1 MEGRVLTQAQL
12 VEMER
17 CHAKTT
23 WGQWQIVG
31 INGHWVGAFNPAT
44 GKLRKWV
51 CETSDDNMEFI
62 VMAHEMW
69 PTLIRTIVD
78 QQKRIAELENGR
90 EKG

>member
-1 MEGRVLTQAQL
+1 MVDIEKL

-23 WGQWQIVG
+23 WGRWQID
-31 INGHWVGAFNPAT
+31 GHWVAAFHQVT
-44 GKLRKWV
+44 GKLRRWLF
-51 CETSDDNMEFI
+51 EASEENMEFI

-78 QQKRIAELENGR
+78 QRERIAQLEEQLKR
-90 EKG
+90 RD

>member
-1 MEGRVLTQAQL
+1 MLTQEQL

-23 WGQWQIVG
+23 WGRWQIDG
-31 INGHWVGAFNPAT
+31 QWVAAFHQVT
-44 GKLRKWV
+44 GKLRRWLFEASK
-51 CETSDDNMEFI
+51 ENMEFI

-78 QQKRIAELENGR
+78 QKKRIEELEGKHDR
-90 EKG
+90 CGI

>member
-1 MEGRVLTQAQL
+1 MSYKGDYMLTQEQL

-23 WGQWQIVG
+23 WGRWQID
-31 INGHWVGAFNPAT
+31 GHWVAAFNQTT
-44 GKLRKWV
+44 GKLRRWLF
-51 CETSDDNMEFI
+51 EASEENMEFV

-78 QQKRIAELENGR
+78 QQRRIEELENGR
-90 EKG
+90 NT